1 VLNRGGDWK
10 TFPPAYLRTHGIWPN
25 QLRYNASTGEGEL
38 VAQQS
43 KWNEFALSQ
52 VGLEYLQRALQEGK
66 ITQAYVA
73 LENRQ
78 GQQVARKPVSE
89 VVATV
94 EKIPPRNGTLGPY
107 WWFLSDLTPQDASD
121 IDAIPY

>member
-1 VLNRGGDWK
+1 MLNRGGDWRL
-10 TFPPAYLRTHGIWPN
+10 FAPAYLRSHGIWPN
-25 QLRYNASTGEGEL
+25 QLRYNTNTGEGEL
-38 VAQQS
+38 VVQQW
-43 KWNEFALSQ
+43 KWDEYAVSQ
-52 VGLEYLQRALQEGK
+52 AGLEYLQRALQEAK

-107 WWFLSDLTPQDASD
+107 WWFFSDLTPQQDAPLD
-121 IDAIPY
+121 EPPF